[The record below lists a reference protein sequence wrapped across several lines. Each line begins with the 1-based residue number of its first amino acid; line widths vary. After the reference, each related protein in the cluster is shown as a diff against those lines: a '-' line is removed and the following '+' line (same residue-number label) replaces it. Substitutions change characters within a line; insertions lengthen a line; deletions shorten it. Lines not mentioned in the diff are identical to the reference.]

1 MADDQER
8 QSDERAPIEDVKL
21 DPEEALYVAAEHE
34 TTKHKRRRRGFRSG
48 LIFGIVAGV
57 VGALVLR
64 PKSAAEQ
71 TASGGQP
78 TADVD
83 GTIAGLRSRLREAAD
98 EAGQA
103 AHEAEEAKRTRF
115 SELLERE

>member
-8 QSDERAPIEDVKL
+8 QLNESAPIEDIKL
-21 DPEEALYVAAEHE
+21 GSEESPSAAGEQE
-34 TTKHKRRRRGFRSG
+34 AKKPRKRRKGFRSG
-48 LIFGIVAGV
+48 LVFGIVAGV
-57 VGALVLR
+57 VAALVLR

-71 TASGGQP
+71 TAEGQP
-78 TADVD
+78 AADAD

-103 AHEAEEAKRTRF
+103 AHEAEEAKRARF